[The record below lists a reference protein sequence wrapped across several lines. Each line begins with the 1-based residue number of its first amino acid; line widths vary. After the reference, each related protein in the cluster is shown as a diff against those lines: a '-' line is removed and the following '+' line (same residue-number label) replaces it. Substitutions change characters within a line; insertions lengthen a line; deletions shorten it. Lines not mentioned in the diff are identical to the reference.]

1 MISGDKIY
9 MIMMMMMMMMII
21 MVMMMMTM
29 MMMRPRGLLNCQVQG
44 LVPRL
49 TLKGESGDKMM
60 IIIIIIMSHFI

>member
-1 MISGDKIY
+1 

-44 LVPRL
+44 LVPRPRVW
-49 TLKGESGDKMM
+49 GQDDDNHHNHDADGGADVNEGQ
-60 IIIIIIMSHFI
+60 IR